1 MRKKIEAK
9 RMEIN
14 VIQDITTYDKMGLQT
29 TRDEKVDDTFD
40 DMSPDNLINKDKIVD
55 NEKVNINYLLQT

>member
-1 MRKKIEAK
+1 MYI
-9 RMEIN
+9 
-14 VIQDITTYDKMGLQT
+14 
-29 TRDEKVDDTFD
+29 